1 MPTQAET
8 QSAYEDQRAAQ
19 IAVKGA
25 FLAQF
30 VPLYDLIDFEDIDGS
45 KAAWTEAALASIR
58 QWRQRSADVAVKGYR
73 SAKRLFLPG
82 KATISTPT
90 ISMNWAA
97 ADRAAL
103 KSLAVTGPSELKRQI
118 GLGLSEDEAKQNGLT
133 AVSGA
138 ASRQVLNGGR
148 DQTIQMVAADPQAV
162 GWVRVTSGSPCAF
175 CLMLASR
182 GPAYKSQE
190 SAGFQAHDHCSCTAV
205 PVFSEGKA
213 AWPQTSI
220 DAEKVYRKVARGAPD
235 PLAALRRHLHD
246 EAKRAK
252 ADQPTDDP
260 RQLASLIK
268 R

>member
-1 MPTQAET
+1 MPTQAEY
-8 QSAYEDQRAAQ
+8 QAAYEDQRAAQ

-30 VPLYDLIDFEDIDGS
+30 VPTYELLDFEDIDGS

-58 QWRQRSADVAVKGYR
+58 QWRQRSADVAVRGYR

-82 KATISTPT
+82 RATIATPT
-90 ISMNWAA
+90 IAMDWAA

-103 KSLAVTGPSELKRQI
+103 KSLAVTGPSELKKQI

-138 ASRQVLNGGR
+138 ASRQVLRGGR
-148 DQTIQMVAADPQAV
+148 STTLQLVAADPQAV

-175 CLMLASR
+175 CLMLSSR

-220 DAEKVYRKVARGAPD
+220 DAQKLYNRVAKGSPD
-235 PLAALRRHLHD
+235 PIAALRKHLYE

-252 ADQPTDDP
+252 ADQPADDP